1 MAHEFTACEIFGTRY
16 SSLGK
21 RIETSLPHGE
31 ADNARTLISD
41 LNIFQ
46 LCGLLDLELEDEEAE
61 LDYLIENR
69 RQYYKKHSYMEK
81 KAIGKANDGPVFVGD
96 TLYRR
101 SNGEK
106 YTVQEDGSI
115 TNASGKTKLKAPDL
129 DNFIHFFPKKG
140 ERIKNRRKVKP
151 AAITL
156 PKQDNPLVPGEC
168 KQRTPLEAAK
178 AESKQREQAR
188 QEAAKTTEE
197 EKQIVREHYLGE
209 LTDKDLA
216 DELRRRGYTVTAIKT
231 INL

>member
-69 RQYYKKHSYMEK
+69 KQYYKNHSYMEK

-96 TLYRR
+96 KVL
-101 SNGEK
+101 
-106 YTVQEDGSI
+106 
-115 TNASGKTKLKAPDL
+115 
-129 DNFIHFFPKKG
+129 
-140 ERIKNRRKVKP
+140 RILG
-151 AAITL
+151 TS
-156 PKQDNPLVPGEC
+156 Q
-168 KQRTPLEAAK
+168 AAK
-178 AESKQREQAR
+178 KLFLEEQLQALLI
-188 QEAAKTTEE
+188 ADAGS
-197 EKQIVREHYLGE
+197 LGF
-209 LTDKDLA
+209 
-216 DELRRRGYTVTAIKT
+216 VF
-231 INL
+231 

>member
-1 MAHEFTACEIFGTRY
+1 
-16 SSLGK
+16 
-21 RIETSLPHGE
+21 
-31 ADNARTLISD
+31 
-41 LNIFQ
+41 
-46 LCGLLDLELEDEEAE
+46 
-61 LDYLIENR
+61 
-69 RQYYKKHSYMEK
+69 MEK

-168 KQRTPLEAAK
+168 KTRTPVEAAK
-178 AESKQREQAR
+178 AESKAREMAHK
-188 QEAAKTTEE
+188 EAAKTTEE

-209 LTDKDLA
+209 LTDKEIVAEASRRGICPIEAGLTAASDAEILAQVQERGLLFDDKDLA
-216 DELRRRGYTVTAIKT
+216 DELRRRGFEVTATKRIE
-231 INL
+231 L